1 MSGRTIWSALALAL
15 LAALAPTARGG
26 DDGPNTPP
34 SVAMGVGTW
43 NGKTALYATVT
54 DVDGASDLK
63 GIGFD
68 FLMDD
73 GSTYKNPLAILLY
86 FTFRK
91 GLAWE
96 TVSDGKRIWFTK
108 LPGNC
113 ASVKAVGTDSDLAVG
128 SAVHTVPAEVRAGN
142 PKFGVKR

>member
-1 MSGRTIWSALALAL
+1 MNGRTIGSALALAG
-15 LAALAPTARGG
+15 LAAFAPLANGF
-26 DDGPNTPP
+26 DDVPNTPP
-34 SVAMGVGTW
+34 SVTMGVGTW

-54 DVDGASDLK
+54 DADGASDLK

-73 GSTYKNPLAILLY
+73 GTTYRNPLAIMLY

-91 GLAWE
+91 GIAWE
-96 TVSDGKRIWFTK
+96 TVGDGKRVWFTK

-113 ASVKAVGTDSDLAVG
+113 ASLKAVGTDSELAIG
-128 SAVHTVPAEVRAGN
+128 SAVHAVPAEVRAGN